1 MATTGRSESRLFV
14 RNSTGLVRSASAVDA
29 TIFNAVISAPIG
41 STLAWSIF
49 FTLVAFPGADPVGV
63 LIIAAIINIPVLI
76 MFALLGASMPRVGGD
91 YVWVSR
97 ILNPPLALISNLC
110 MIMGGLLGA
119 AYFAKFFSVFALGPA
134 LVAGGSLAHN
144 NTLISWGNSFQT
156 DKAWILAGA
165 LVMVA
170 LQTYILIRGTKS
182 TFRWQNGA
190 FLIAMF
196 GMVVAFIVLAF
207 ATKGGFQHNFNTLN
221 KSFGGGT
228 AQNVIA
234 AGGGTH
240 AAPDLGNMSA
250 TLPTL
255 FSIQGFM
262 MWNFWSVY
270 MSGELK
276 SASNRR
282 RQLWIMFGAL
292 AFDTVLLVIGA
303 LLLFHVTGYD
313 FMYAANVA
321 PNKAYA
327 IPSGPF
333 YQFLAAVSVNI
344 PFLTVIILGCFLFWS
359 LPSMIANTFMPIR
372 SFFAWSFD
380 RLMPEKLADVNDR
393 THSPVIAI
401 VVVNVII
408 AALVIWSVTSNV
420 FQLVLGLIVLAG
432 CLGVVIIAIAAIAL
446 PLRRPELYR
455 ASPANVKFLGIPV
468 LFIVAPLSIAIFV
481 ALGRGLDPVPG
492 AGHAG
497 EQRQLLVDPGL
508 VRRPDRGR
516 LPAVLHPALH
526 PGPPRHQRQLRLQ
539 GTASRVR
546 PAWWQDRRMG
556 YLPEMWHDFGVAV
569 AGLAGALTGLLFV
582 AVSIKSDVLAGSRS
596 LASRAAQTLVL
607 FITPAIS
614 AVLIVAPQPGSA
626 LGAEL
631 LAVAAVSAAA
641 LLVLDR
647 RAGHDANSVV
657 ARYIERA
664 SPNTVTAVLVGV
676 AGLTFLLKAGGG
688 LYWMIPAV
696 LAGLVGGVINAWLF
710 LVKVPVRAERDDADS
725 DP

>member
-1 MATTGRSESRLFV
+1 MGNQEGLMATTDRPSGNSRLFV

-49 FTLVAFPGADPVGV
+49 FTLVAFPGADPVVV
-63 LIIAAIINIPVLI
+63 LVITLIINIPVLI

-97 ILNPPLALISNLC
+97 ILHPSLALISNLC

-134 LVAGGSLAHN
+134 LVAGGSLFHN
-144 NTLISWGNSFQT
+144 HTMISWGNSFQT

-165 LVMVA
+165 LIMVA

-196 GMVVAFIVLAF
+196 GMVVTFIVLAF
-207 ATKGGFQHNFNTLN
+207 ASKGGFQHNFNTLN
-221 KSFGGGT
+221 SSFGGGT
-228 AQNVIA
+228 AQAVIA

-292 AFDTVLLVIGA
+292 GFDAVLLVIGA
-303 LLLFHVTGYD
+303 LLIFHVAGYD
-313 FMYAANVA
+313 FMYAANVS

-344 PFLTVIILGCFLFWS
+344 PFLTVIILGCFLLWS

-393 THSPVIAI
+393 THSPVVAI
-401 VVVNVII
+401 VTVNVII
-408 AALVIWSVTSNV
+408 AALV
-420 FQLVLGLIVLAG
+420 
-432 CLGVVIIAIAAIAL
+432 
-446 PLRRPELYR
+446 
-455 ASPANVKFLGIPV
+455 
-468 LFIVAPLSIAIFV
+468 
-481 ALGRGLDPVPG
+481 
-492 AGHAG
+492 
-497 EQRQLLVDPGL
+497 
-508 VRRPDRGR
+508 
-516 LPAVLHPALH
+516 
-526 PGPPRHQRQLRLQ
+526 
-539 GTASRVR
+539 
-546 PAWWQDRRMG
+546 
-556 YLPEMWHDFGVAV
+556 
-569 AGLAGALTGLLFV
+569 
-582 AVSIKSDVLAGSRS
+582 
-596 LASRAAQTLVL
+596 
-607 FITPAIS
+607 
-614 AVLIVAPQPGSA
+614 
-626 LGAEL
+626 
-631 LAVAAVSAAA
+631 
-641 LLVLDR
+641 
-647 RAGHDANSVV
+647 
-657 ARYIERA
+657 
-664 SPNTVTAVLVGV
+664 
-676 AGLTFLLKAGGG
+676 
-688 LYWMIPAV
+688 
-696 LAGLVGGVINAWLF
+696 
-710 LVKVPVRAERDDADS
+710 
-725 DP
+725 

>member
-14 RNSTGLVRSASAVDA
+14 RNSTGLVRSASALDA

-63 LIIAAIINIPVLI
+63 LVIAGIINIPVLI

-97 ILNPPLALISNLC
+97 ILSPPLALISNLC

-134 LVAGGSLAHN
+134 LVAFGSLSHN
-144 NTLISWGNSFQT
+144 HTLISWGSSFES

-165 LVMVA
+165 LLMVV

-190 FLIAMF
+190 FLIGMF
-196 GMVVAFIVLAF
+196 GMIVAFIVLAVVSQH
-207 ATKGGFQHNFNTLN
+207 GFDANFNTLN

-228 AQNVIA
+228 VQKVIA
-234 AGGGTH
+234 SVGAQH
-240 AAPDLGNMSA
+240 AAPNLGNMSA

-282 RQLWIMFGAL
+282 RQMSIMFGAL
-292 AFDTVLLVIGA
+292 IFDVVLLILGA
-303 LLLFHVTGYD
+303 VLLFHVAGYN
-313 FMYAANVA
+313 FIYAVNVS

-333 YQFLAAVSVNI
+333 YPFLAALSANTPI
-344 PFLTVIILGCFLFWS
+344 ITVVILGCFLCWS

-380 RLMPEKLADVNDR
+380 RLMPEKLADVNER
-393 THSPVIAI
+393 THSPIIAI

-408 AALVIWSVTSNV
+408 AALVIWSVYSNV

-432 CLGVVIIAIAAIAL
+432 CLGVVIVAAAAIAL
-446 PLRRPELYR
+446 PLRRPDLYR

-481 ALGRGLDPVPG
+481 ALAVVSTQYPALVMNGNAANFWWIPAWFAGLIVVG
-492 AGHAG
+492 A
-497 EQRQLLVDPGL
+497 LLYYIP
-508 VRRPDRGR
+508 RFIRGR
-516 LPAVLHPALH
+516 RGINLSFVYKELP
-526 PGPPRHQRQLRLQ
+526 
-539 GTASRVR
+539 
-546 PAWWQDRRMG
+546 
-556 YLPEMWHDFGVAV
+556 PE
-569 AGLAGALTGLLFV
+569 
-582 AVSIKSDVLAGSRS
+582 
-596 LASRAAQTLVL
+596 
-607 FITPAIS
+607 
-614 AVLIVAPQPGSA
+614 
-626 LGAEL
+626 
-631 LAVAAVSAAA
+631 
-641 LLVLDR
+641 
-647 RAGHDANSVV
+647 
-657 ARYIERA
+657 
-664 SPNTVTAVLVGV
+664 
-676 AGLTFLLKAGGG
+676 
-688 LYWMIPAV
+688 
-696 LAGLVGGVINAWLF
+696 
-710 LVKVPVRAERDDADS
+710 
-725 DP
+725 